1 MAIFKFNR
9 AAGRKLNDQAEVTA
23 INPAGAPA
31 PKAPHE
37 NLIKRAFKSYGM
49 SQLSVSHITVRDT
62 TIAVKGKAESAAERD
77 AIILAAGNIAGIDT
91 VHADIAVPEGTP
103 APVFHQVSPGEDLH
117 AIAEKTDADVTAAD
131 LHKANEAELAHHDG
145 VYPGQTIRIPEA

>member
-9 AAGRKLNDQAEVTA
+9 AAGRKLNDKAEIEA

-31 PKAPHE
+31 PRAPHE
-37 NLIKRAFKSYGM
+37 SLIKRAFKQYGL

-62 TIAVKGKAESAAERD
+62 TVAVKAKAENAAERD

-91 VHADIAVPEGTP
+91 VHADITVPEGTP
-103 APVFHQVSPGEDLH
+103 DPVFHQVAPGETLA
-117 AIAEKTDADVTAAD
+117 AIAEKTDVDVTAQD
-131 LHKANEAELAHHDG
+131 LHEANKDELAHSEG

>member
-1 MAIFKFNR
+1 MPIFKFNR
-9 AAGRKLNDQAEVTA
+9 AAGRRLNDQAEVAA

-31 PKAPHE
+31 PRAPHE
-37 NLIKRAFKSYGM
+37 NLIKRAFKSYGL

-62 TIAVKGKAESAAERD
+62 TIAVKGKAGSAAERD

-117 AIAEKTDADVTAAD
+117 AIARAADADLTAAD
-131 LHKANEAELAHHDG
+131 LQKANETELAHHDG

>member
-9 AAGRKLNDQAEVTA
+9 AAGRKLDEQAKVAA

-37 NLIKRAFKSYGM
+37 SLIKRAFKQYGM
-49 SQLSVSHITVRDT
+49 SQLSVSHITVRDS
-62 TIAVKGKAESAAERD
+62 TIALKGKAESAAERD
-77 AIILAAGNIAGIDT
+77 AMILAAGNIAGIDT
-91 VHADIAVPEGTP
+91 VHADITVPEGTP
-103 APVFHQVSPGEDLH
+103 APVFHQVSPGETLD
-117 AIAEKTDADVTAAD
+117 AIAEKTDADVTAED

>member
-49 SQLSVSHITVRDT
+49 SQLAVSHITVRDT
-62 TIAVKGKAESAAERD
+62 TIAVKGKAESGAERD